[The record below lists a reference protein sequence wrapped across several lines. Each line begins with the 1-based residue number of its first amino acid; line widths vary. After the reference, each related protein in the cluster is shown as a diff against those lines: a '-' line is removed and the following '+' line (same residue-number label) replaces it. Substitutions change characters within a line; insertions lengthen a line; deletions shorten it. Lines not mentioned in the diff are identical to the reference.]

1 MVLEKTDRELI
12 DACQGGDREAFGC
25 LFEAHSKRIFS
36 IAFRFSRD
44 NAVAMDIVQETFL
57 KLFSSIGDFRGD
69 SKFESWMY
77 RLVVNRCIDYLRRK
91 HRRIPMA
98 DAFPGGLRGS
108 ADSFGDLLRA
118 ELQRQVCW
126 AVERLSPDLRI
137 VVMLRYADDLSYDE
151 IAAVLGCSPRAV
163 ASRLNRAHKILHRR
177 LAHIASSKRAGRGG
191 PPR

>member
-1 MVLEKTDRELI
+1 MVLEKTDREVI

-25 LFEAHSKRIFS
+25 LFETHSRRIFS
-36 IAFRFSRD
+36 IALRFSRD

-69 SKFESWMY
+69 SEFESWMY

-91 HRRIPMA
+91 HRRVPMA
-98 DAFPGGLRGS
+98 DAFPGALRGS

-126 AVERLSPDLRI
+126 AVERLSPDQRI
-137 VVMLRYADDLSYDE
+137 VIMLRYADDLSYDE

-177 LAHIASSKRAGRGG
+177 LAHIASSK
-191 PPR
+191 